1 MVIALFGYGASGKTT
16 LFEILT
22 QKKAGAVAHRQEARL
37 EVPRASVPV
46 SDQRLDTLAALYPQK
61 KKIAAHLEI
70 EDFPGL
76 AAGQIS
82 TSAYLA
88 ELRKA
93 DALVQVVRGFRT
105 PMIPHPRGKI
115 NPADDINSMI
125 EELILSDLI
134 MLTARLEKLEKDLR
148 KMKDP
153 EGQKEKELLEMLR
166 PQLENSQQLR
176 ETDLSPSEEKM
187 IRGFCLLS
195 LKPFLPVINLDETD
209 LAYLDNLQDR
219 FPGLSSAR
227 PVLGFC
233 GQIEREIMELEEE
246 EKTIFMASYGL
257 TAPLQ
262 SRFFAKI
269 KEVMELLTFY
279 TIGQDE
285 VRAWL
290 IKKNTPAV
298 KAAGEIHTDL
308 EKGFI
313 RAEVL
318 PFEELIK
325 AGSWAKAR
333 EAGTIR
339 LEGKDYQVQDGDI
352 IYFRFST

>member
-1 MVIALFGYGASGKTT
+1 MVIALFGYGASGQTT

-22 QKKAGAVAHRQEARL
+22 QKKISPARHLEARL

-46 SDQRLDTLAALYPQK
+46 SDPRLDLLAALYPQK
-61 KKIAAHLEI
+61 KKVTAHLEL

-82 TSAYLA
+82 TSTYLA

-93 DALVQVVRGFRT
+93 DGLVQVVRGFLN
-105 PMIPHPRGKI
+105 PAVPHPRGKI
-115 NPADDINSMI
+115 NPADDINSMA
-125 EELILSDLI
+125 EELILSDLV

-148 KMKDP
+148 KIKDP
-153 EGQKEKELLEMLR
+153 EGQKEKDLLERLKPR
-166 PQLENSQQLR
+166 LESSQQLR
-176 ETDLSPSEEKM
+176 ETDLSPSEKKM

-195 LKPFLPVINLDETD
+195 LKPFLPVINLDESD
-209 LAYLDNLQDR
+209 LAYLNNLEER
-219 FPGLSSAR
+219 FPGLNPAR

-233 GQIEREIMELEEE
+233 GQIEKEIMELEDE
-246 EKTIFMASYGL
+246 EKAIFMASYGL
-257 TAPLQ
+257 IEPVQ
-262 SRFFAKI
+262 SRFFTKI
-269 KEVMELLTFY
+269 KEVMELVTFY

-290 IKKNTPAV
+290 IKINTPAV

-308 EKGFI
+308 ERGFI

-318 PFEELIK
+318 PFEELQK
-325 AGSWAKAR
+325 AGSWQKAK
-333 EAGTIR
+333 ETGLIR

-352 IYFRFST
+352 IYFRFSA

>member
-1 MVIALFGYGASGKTT
+1 MLVALFGYGASGQTT

-22 QKKAGAVAHRQEARL
+22 QKKLGQARHLEARL

-46 SDQRLDTLAALYPQK
+46 SDRRLDSLAALYPQK
-61 KKIAAHLEI
+61 KKVAAHLEI
-70 EDFPGL
+70 QDFPGL

-93 DALVQVVRGFRT
+93 DGLVQVVRGFQN
-105 PMIPHPRGKI
+105 PAVPHPRGKV
-115 NPADDINSMI
+115 NPADDINSMV
-125 EELILSDLI
+125 EELILSDLV
-134 MLTARLEKLEKDLR
+134 MMTARLEKLEKDLS

-153 EGQKEKELLEMLR
+153 EGHKEKDLLERLKPR
-166 PQLENSQQLR
+166 LENSQQLK

-195 LKPFLPVINLDETD
+195 LKPLLPVINLDESD
-209 LAYLDNLQDR
+209 LAYLNNLEER
-219 FPGLSSAR
+219 FPGLNPAR

-233 GQIEREIMELEEE
+233 GQFEKEIMELEDD
-246 EKTIFMASYGL
+246 EKAIFMASYGL
-257 TAPLQ
+257 IEPVQ
-262 SRFFAKI
+262 SRFFSKI

-279 TIGQDE
+279 TIGQEE

-318 PFEELIK
+318 PFQELQK
-325 AGSWAKAR
+325 AGSWQKAK
-333 EAGTIR
+333 EAGLIR
-339 LEGKDYQVQDGDI
+339 LEGEDYQVQDGDI
-352 IYFRFST
+352 IYFRFSA